1 VSSYGHFRFQFRSL
15 WIASRRFRRIR
26 KRLGFLCSAAV
37 PILAAFLRLRLLSRR
52 GRFLSSHPIN
62 GTQLKLILL
71 SYARPANVDLLVR
84 LCCIDSV
91 DRIVVSNNNPR
102 YRVRDIVRVRDPRL
116 VLIDQEDHVK
126 PGIRFVLARDEP
138 SDLYIAID
146 DDVFLTPSQLRL
158 LVEKLAAEPE
168 NPHGL
173 IGKVL
178 RGKSFPP
185 WPFVPADPH
194 DMARVDILNC
204 VYAFTREHLDE
215 YFRLAAAVGIE
226 DHAQFG
232 NGEDIILSFSGRE
245 RPRIHDFGPVTV
257 CASSSLAGIAVSSTH
272 DHFYKERWELF
283 SSLSAIKLF
292 ERTCNNTRTGTI

>member
-1 VSSYGHFRFQFRSL
+1 VNSYSHFRFQFHSL
-15 WIASRRFRRIR
+15 WIASRRFHRIR
-26 KRLGFLCSAAV
+26 KRVGFLCSGSV
-37 PILAAFLRLRLLSRR
+37 RILAAFLRLRLLSRR
-52 GRFLSSHPIN
+52 GRFRRSHPVN
-62 GTQLKLILL
+62 GTRLKLILL
-71 SYARPANVDLLVR
+71 SYERPANVDLLVR
-84 LCCIDSV
+84 LCCIDPV

-116 VLIDQEDHVK
+116 LLIDQEDHVK

-146 DDVFLTPSQLRL
+146 DDVFLTPSQLGL
-158 LVEKLAAEPE
+158 LAEKAATQPE
-168 NPHGL
+168 SPHGL

-194 DMARVDILNC
+194 DRARVHILNC

-215 YFRLAAAVGIE
+215 YFRLAESVGIE
-226 DHAQFG
+226 DHAQFA

-245 RPRIHDFGPVTV
+245 RPQIHDFGPVTM
-257 CASSSLAGIAVSSTH
+257 CASSALAGIAISTTH
-272 DHFYKERWELF
+272 HHFYKERWELF
-283 SSLSAIKLF
+283 SSLSAIKPF

>member
-1 VSSYGHFRFQFRSL
+1 MSQLSFRRRVPTHLSNSIDEEGAGSEGPVSSYGHFRFQFRSL

-158 LVEKLAAEPE
+158 LVEKLAAEPRSE
-168 NPHGL
+168 
-173 IGKVL
+173 
-178 RGKSFPP
+178 
-185 WPFVPADPH
+185 
-194 DMARVDILNC
+194 
-204 VYAFTREHLDE
+204 EHTSELQSHSDLVC
-215 YFRLAAAVGIE
+215 RLLLE
-226 DHAQFG
+226 KKNHQT
-232 NGEDIILSFSGRE
+232 
-245 RPRIHDFGPVTV
+245 P
-257 CASSSLAGIAVSSTH
+257 
-272 DHFYKERWELF
+272 
-283 SSLSAIKLF
+283 
-292 ERTCNNTRTGTI
+292 